1 MMQTTGSPHQLTLPL
16 KSTPSPDVC
25 EQKISASQVTTL
37 KVFDLDGILYMR
49 VVPGK
54 KLFQSTMVHEVVNR
68 GDIFAVRLED
78 SVLTIIPGKSQV
90 THHELSIPRHP

>member
-1 MMQTTGSPHQLTLPL
+1 MMKQTGSPHQQTLPL
-16 KSTPSPDVC
+16 NTTSSQDEC
-25 EQKISASQVTTL
+25 AQKISLTQKTTL
-37 KVFDLDGILYMR
+37 KVFELDGTLYMR
-49 VVPGK
+49 VIPGK
-54 KLFQSTMVHEVVNR
+54 KLFQSTMVHDVVNR

>member
-1 MMQTTGSPHQLTLPL
+1 MMTKTGPQAQLTLPL
-16 KSTPSPDVC
+16 KSTQSPDAC

-37 KVFDLDGILYMR
+37 RVFDLDGTLYLR

-54 KLFQSTMVHEVVNR
+54 KLFQSTMVHEIVNR

-90 THHELSIPRHP
+90 RHFDMMVVT

>member
-1 MMQTTGSPHQLTLPL
+1 MQAIGSQAQLTLPL
-16 KSTPSPDVC
+16 KSTQSPDAC
-25 EQKISASQVTTL
+25 EQKISLAQRTTL
-37 KVFDLDGILYMR
+37 KVFELEGVLYLR
-49 VVPGK
+49 VIPGK

-90 THHELSIPRHP
+90 THHELGVMA

>member
-1 MMQTTGSPHQLTLPL
+1 L

-25 EQKISASQVTTL
+25 EQKISLAQRTIL
-37 KVFDLDGILYMR
+37 KVFELDGVLYLR
-49 VVPGK
+49 VIPGK
-54 KLFQSTMVHEVVNR
+54 KLFRSTMVHEVVNR

-78 SVLTIIPGKSQV
+78 SVLTIVPGKSQV

>member
-1 MMQTTGSPHQLTLPL
+1 MMKQTGLPHQLTLPL
-16 KSTPSPDVC
+16 KSTPLPDVY
-25 EQKISASQVTTL
+25 EQKISAIQVTTL
-37 KVFDLDGILYMR
+37 KVFELDGILYMR

-90 THHELSIPRHP
+90 RHFDLQVIV

>member
-1 MMQTTGSPHQLTLPL
+1 MQAIGSQAQLTLPL
-16 KSTPSPDVC
+16 KSTQSPDAC
-25 EQKISASQVTTL
+25 EQKISPDRRITL
-37 KVFDLDGILYMR
+37 KVFELDGVLYLR
-49 VVPGK
+49 VIPGK

-78 SVLTIIPGKSQV
+78 SVLTIVPGKSQV

>member
-1 MMQTTGSPHQLTLPL
+1 MQAIGSQAQLTLPL
-16 KSTPSPDVC
+16 NSTPSPDAC

-37 KVFDLDGILYMR
+37 RVFDLDGTLYLR